1 MREAKESL
9 KSAPGSEI
17 RFYRNGKSLGQ
28 AFADINDGIYYPAV
42 SLYRGAKVKI
52 KKNNIEKETF
62 SDKFWATN
70 GKPFIKNSSIFPE
83 MTHRSEKSKCK
94 KWVQSLNFKL

>member
-1 MREAKESL
+1 MIGCEIFLPDGCLAANKLPDTLKEATLIKFKNFYYFESRDHLREAKESL

-42 SLYRGAKVKI
+42 SLYRGAKVK
-52 KKNNIEKETF
+52 K
-62 SDKFWATN
+62 
-70 GKPFIKNSSIFPE
+70 
-83 MTHRSEKSKCK
+83 
-94 KWVQSLNFKL
+94 

>member
-1 MREAKESL
+1 MIKFKNFYYFESRDHLREAKESL

-42 SLYRGAKVKI
+42 SLYRGAKVKKLWERLSLTNYGQLMGSHLSKI
-52 KKNNIEKETF
+52 LRFF
-62 SDKFWATN
+62 S
-70 GKPFIKNSSIFPE
+70 
-83 MTHRSEKSKCK
+83 
-94 KWVQSLNFKL
+94 